1 MNESELIERARRFDM
16 TALAEVYTRFSPGIY
31 RYSLHLLG
39 DPHQAEDCT
48 AETFRCYLQALRNG
62 SGPHEH
68 LQAYLYRVAHN
79 QTVDMYRRSPL
90 PPVPLDDELPW
101 REVGPAEAAIE
112 RIDRAQVRTAL
123 TRLTPEQR
131 QVIVLKYLEGFENE
145 MIAQVLKKPVG
156 TVKSLQ
162 HRAINALR
170 RWLLPQKE
178 EVYGS
183 GK

>member
-1 MNESELIERARRFDM
+1 MPETKLIERARRFDM
-16 TALAEVYTRFSPGIY
+16 VALTEIYTLYSPGIY

-39 DPHQAEDCT
+39 DVHQAEDCT
-48 AETFRCYLQALRNG
+48 AETFRCYLQALKNG
-62 SGPHEH
+62 NGPHDH

-79 QTVDMYRRSPL
+79 QTVDMYRRCPQ

-101 REVGPAEAAIE
+101 SEVGPDEAAIE
-112 RIDRAQVRTAL
+112 RIDKAQVRAAL
-123 TRLTPEQR
+123 ACLTPEQR
-131 QVIVLKYLEGFENE
+131 QVIILKYLEGFENE
-145 MIAQVLKKPVG
+145 MIAQVLEKPVG

-183 GK
+183 GE